1 MNAVREFCRVLDRR
15 SVIATL
21 GTQRQAASFSASST
35 GTPEL
40 RDRLVRRYQDSLAE
54 FLNRSARSCLE
65 MIGDEY
71 KLDTLAPV
79 AELRSALWIVGATLE
94 ANGAQ
99 HLGSAYQPTPI
110 VLSGR
115 LVFQG
120 AVHGQCPDSE
130 AWPRPVPPAREVA
143 HVDSEPESMEELLHN
158 ANGLVGLRLG
168 ARGRDKGAWGTKAA
182 ELLGVRERGFAEAD
196 WRGEVEIKTLPV
208 ARDAVGWWQVKED
221 PAISMESVDPRI
233 KLNKV
238 LWIARVSD
246 EPDSPILSWYYQE
259 WDARVQVLAARYLH
273 HRPKGPKGTTSKGW
287 YMQKRFF
294 LYSGFLRSL
303 NG

>member
-1 MNAVREFCRVLDRR
+1 M
-15 SVIATL
+15 
-21 GTQRQAASFSASST
+21 
-35 GTPEL
+35 
-40 RDRLVRRYQDSLAE
+40 
-54 FLNRSARSCLE
+54 
-65 MIGDEY
+65 
-71 KLDTLAPV
+71 
-79 AELRSALWIVGATLE
+79 AELRSRLWIVGATLE
-94 ANGAQ
+94 AKGAE

-120 AVHGQCPDSE
+120 ALHGQCPDSE
-130 AWPRPVPPAREVA
+130 VWPRPVPHARELV
-143 HVDSEPESMEELLHN
+143 HVDSEPESMEELLCN
-158 ANGLVGLRLG
+158 ANALIGLRLG
-168 ARGRDKGAWGTKAA
+168 GRGRDKGAWGTKTAQ
-182 ELLGVRERGFAEAD
+182 LLGVRERGFAEAD

-259 WDARVQVLAARYLH
+259 
-273 HRPKGPKGTTSKGW
+273 
-287 YMQKRFF
+287 
-294 LYSGFLRSL
+294 
-303 NG
+303 